1 MHLALVNPAVDQA
14 TSADIRAV
22 LDAMGTRL
30 ETLTMQQ
37 PGDVA
42 QVLTRLAQGPVELLV
57 VIGGDGTLGNLLT
70 HAGRAGVVDDLPP
83 ILTIP
88 LGRLHTVASVL
99 TGKDKPALTL
109 KRILFAWGKG
119 VRRIRR
125 VPVIRA
131 QVGDHAPKFC
141 LTASLGAPARLHR
154 DIRGQKLG
162 GRVGLTGLLA
172 KVAMQP
178 LEPERFEAIVGPFVS
193 EPEPLA
199 LPAFTAGV
207 VSALPSF
214 FGMVHP
220 FPGVDGLA
228 TQHLHAV
235 FSELGPMATQASLP
249 GLLLG
254 RVGLPHVW
262 HGKLTTLGWEN
273 GAEPDVVVLDGEDT
287 PVPPGAR
294 VHLSLAA
301 RVRMVVWR
309 DLPLP
314 APDER

>member
-1 MHLALVNPAVDQA
+1 MHLALVNPAVEHA
-14 TSADIRAV
+14 TSADIRTV
-22 LDAMGTRL
+22 LDAMGGRVHSVVTAA
-30 ETLTMQQ
+30 
-37 PGDVA
+37 PGDA
-42 QVLTRLAQGPVELLV
+42 EHVLQRLRESPAELLV
-57 VIGGDGTLGNLLT
+57 ILGGDGTLGNLLT
-70 HAGRAGVVDDLPP
+70 HAGRAGMVEELPP

-99 TGKDKPALTL
+99 TGTDKPAATL

-125 VPVIRA
+125 VPVIRV
-131 QVGDHAPKFC
+131 QVGDHPPKFC

-178 LEPERFEAIVGPFVS
+178 LEPERFEAIVGPFHS

-254 RVGLPHVW
+254 RMGLPHVW
-262 HGKLTTLGWEN
+262 HGKLTHLGWNN
-273 GAEPDVVVLDGEDT
+273 GSEPDVVVLDGEDT

-294 VHLSLAA
+294 VQLHLAA